1 MRLDDFVLIWLLWQF
16 EALRQAN
23 KKTTSKS
30 DELISNGTLP
40 ATGDSRTIRHD
51 KELKHDCGNKP
62 DTKPINLLLIKQ
74 E

>member
-1 MRLDDFVLIWLLWQF
+1 MRFLWQF
-16 EALRQAN
+16 ETLRQVN

-30 DELISNGTLP
+30 DELTSDRTLP

-51 KELKHDCGNKP
+51 KELKQDYGNKP
-62 DTKPINLLLIKQ
+62 DTKPIKLSLFRQ